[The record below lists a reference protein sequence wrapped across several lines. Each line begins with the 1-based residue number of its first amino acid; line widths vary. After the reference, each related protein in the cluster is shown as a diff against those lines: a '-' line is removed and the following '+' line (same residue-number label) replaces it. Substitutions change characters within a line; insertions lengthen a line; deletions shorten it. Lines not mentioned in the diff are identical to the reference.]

1 MRYYKAEVLAFR
13 GIKETYLIIADA
25 IGIAEDKAL
34 QLFKLRHPKTE
45 IIHMDVEYMKI
56 DGIIQ

>member
-1 MRYYKAEVLAFR
+1 MRYYKVEVLAFR
-13 GIKETYLIIADA
+13 GIKETYLVIADA
-25 IGIAEDKAL
+25 IGIAEYKAL
-34 QLFKLRHPKTE
+34 QLLKVRHPKAE